1 MAIHHL
7 RKWSLKYKV
16 REENKTLSL
25 FCPAI
30 IFWMMMRPSITL
42 TKNWMIINLQPSSWF
57 WILHN
62 TNSPKSESGWS
73 TEKKSRCKECF
84 FDFLMKLEEGFP
96 TSLHLDSW
104 CFAVWW
110 TESLVL
116 WHVCQRM
123 FVSSHRDST
132 IRRRLLSKFLLRF
145 SRFYHLEESAIRP
158 KVSAHMIRTFPRW
171 YKGPIRP

>member
-16 REENKTLSL
+16 REETSKSYNKTLRSL

-42 TKNWMIINLQPSSWF
+42 TKKSLNDYQLTAF
-57 WILHN
+57 KLILD
-62 TNSPKSESGWS
+62 SLKSESGWS
-73 TEKKSRCKECF
+73 TEKKSVFWLSNEAWRGF
-84 FDFLMKLEEGFP
+84 SDISWSWFLMFCG
-96 TSLHLDSW
+96 
-104 CFAVWW
+104 VWW

-123 FVSSHRDST
+123 FVSKILDNSSSSPVQVSSSFFAFLSLGGISH
-132 IRRRLLSKFLLRF
+132 
-145 SRFYHLEESAIRP
+145 
-158 KVSAHMIRTFPRW
+158 
-171 YKGPIRP
+171 

>member
-16 REENKTLSL
+16 REELKSYNKTLRSL

-42 TKNWMIINLQPSSWF
+42 TKNLEWLSTYSLQVDFGFFKIRIRLVNRKKSVFWLSNEAWRGFSDISWSWF
-57 WILHN
+57 
-62 TNSPKSESGWS
+62 
-73 TEKKSRCKECF
+73 
-84 FDFLMKLEEGFP
+84 LMFCG
-96 TSLHLDSW
+96 
-104 CFAVWW
+104 VWW

-123 FVSSHRDST
+123 FVSKILDNSSSSPVQVSSSFFAFLSLGGISH
-132 IRRRLLSKFLLRF
+132 
-145 SRFYHLEESAIRP
+145 
-158 KVSAHMIRTFPRW
+158 
-171 YKGPIRP
+171 